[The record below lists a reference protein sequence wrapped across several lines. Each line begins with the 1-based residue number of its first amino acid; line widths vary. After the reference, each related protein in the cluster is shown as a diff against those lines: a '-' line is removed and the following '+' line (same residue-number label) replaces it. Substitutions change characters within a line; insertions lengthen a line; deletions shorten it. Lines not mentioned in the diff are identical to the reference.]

1 MAIFSRPAQTGR
13 PGESSTRRSEGTGL
27 TIIAQ
32 GTTIVG
38 DIGSDAV
45 IKVEGTIQG
54 SVRAGSQL
62 LVAHGAVIRGD
73 VFAAEIV
80 IGGEVHGSLH
90 AEERVEIQ
98 AGALVNGDIRTQ
110 RIHVADG
117 SRVNGQISMEPTGV
131 PASLSPD
138 RAVID
143 PSAKV

>member
-1 MAIFSRPAQTGR
+1 MAIFSRPAQPGR
-13 PGESSTRRSEGTGL
+13 AGESTPRRTEGTGL

-45 IKVEGTIQG
+45 VKVEGTIQG

-73 VFAAEIV
+73 LFAAEIV
-80 IGGEVHGSLH
+80 VGGEVHGSLH

-110 RIHVADG
+110 RIHAADG
-117 SRVNGQISMEPTGV
+117 SRVNGQISMEPTGES
-131 PASLSPD
+131 ASLNVGKAATGTASN
-138 RAVID
+138 V
-143 PSAKV
+143 

>member
-1 MAIFSRPAQTGR
+1 MAIFSRPAQAGR
-13 PGESSTRRSEGTGL
+13 PGEPTPRRTEGTGL

-45 IKVEGTIQG
+45 VKVEGTIQG

-80 IGGEVHGSLH
+80 VGGEVHGSLQ

-98 AGALVNGDIRTQ
+98 AGALINGDIRTQ

-117 SRVNGQISMEPTGV
+117 ARVNGQISMEPTGG
-131 PASLSPD
+131 PASLSSD
-138 RAVID
+138 RVVSDTAL
-143 PSAKV
+143 KV

>member
-1 MAIFSRPAQTGR
+1 MAIFSRPAQTPR
-13 PGESSTRRSEGTGL
+13 PGEPVARRNEGTGL

-45 IKVEGTIQG
+45 VKVEGTIQG

-73 VFAAEIV
+73 VFAVEIV
-80 IGGEVHGSLH
+80 VGGEVHGSLH

-117 SRVNGQISMEPTGV
+117 SRMNGQISMEPTGA
-131 PASLSPD
+131 PASLTAD
-138 RAVID
+138 RALSD
-143 PSAKV
+143 AASKV